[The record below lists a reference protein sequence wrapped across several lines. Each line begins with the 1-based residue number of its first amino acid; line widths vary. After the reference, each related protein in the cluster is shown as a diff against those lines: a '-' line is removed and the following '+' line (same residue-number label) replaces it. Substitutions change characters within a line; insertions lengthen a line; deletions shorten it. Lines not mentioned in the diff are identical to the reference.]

1 MSTVCCNV
9 CVRDRKRGDDGLNTE
24 RESRYRNRGDDG
36 LKTNHAFVLNTDMA
50 AYTACISFGTRCRFV
65 KVYLAYCLYTVSHEM
80 QACQFLPGLL
90 CTYIVWYEI

>member
-1 MSTVCCNV
+1 MSISE
-9 CVRDRKRGDDGLNTE
+9 RESRFRKRGDDGLNTE
-24 RESRYRNRGDDG
+24 RESRDGKRGDDG
-36 LKTNHAFVLNTDMA
+36 LKTNHIFVLNTDMA

-80 QACQFLPGLL
+80 QACQFLPGQL